1 MQTILLGY
9 ATVGVVVA
17 WLSVTKASMSSL
29 WSAWLLAFPL
39 IMKLNNVP
47 RGRACAKGV
56 PIASQS
62 VSFDSL
68 RIAVSYRGREQSIR
82 WDEIRRLEIVTT
94 DEGPWAPDCFW
105 LLYDAGCVCRLLI
118 VQENMPDGLLSAF
131 QTRLSGFNNEV
142 VIRAM
147 GSTIKQQFLVWHQ
160 VE

>member
-1 MQTILLGY
+1 
-9 ATVGVVVA
+9 
-17 WLSVTKASMSSL
+17 
-29 WSAWLLAFPL
+29 
-39 IMKLNNVP
+39 
-47 RGRACAKGV
+47 
-56 PIASQS
+56 

-68 RIAVSYRGREQSIR
+68 RIAVIYPGQEQSIR
-82 WDEIRRLEIVTT
+82 WDEIRRLETVTT

-147 GSTIKQQFLVWHQ
+147 GSTIKQRFLVWHQ